1 MKSEVE
7 EGRRLA
13 QAIARRRTP
22 SSALPE
28 DVRRDA
34 IAYLRRRLGQ
44 GASQAVVAREL
55 AVTTMTVSRWLTMS
69 RVSTQTPVPAVA
81 STTRAPKATATAR
94 RSPRLRRVRV
104 VASSGATSAGLVVI
118 TSTGLRVEG
127 LTLGDVIALIRAV
140 G

>member
-28 DVRRDA
+28 DVRRYA

-69 RVSTQTPVPAVA
+69 KVPTQTPVPAVA
-81 STTRAPKATATAR
+81 STTRAPKATAR
-94 RSPRLRRVRV
+94 RSPKLRRVRV
-104 VASSGATSAGLVVI
+104 VASSGATSSGLVVI
-118 TSTGLRVEG
+118 MSTGLRIEG
-127 LTLGDVIALIRAV
+127 LTLSDAIALIRAV